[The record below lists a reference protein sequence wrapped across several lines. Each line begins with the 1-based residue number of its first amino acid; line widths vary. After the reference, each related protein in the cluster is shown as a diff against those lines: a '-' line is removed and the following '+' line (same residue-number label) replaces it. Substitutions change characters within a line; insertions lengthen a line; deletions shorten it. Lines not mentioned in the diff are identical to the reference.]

1 MKKIVLLCSA
11 GMSTGMLVKK
21 MEEAAAEMGY
31 EADIH
36 AWPVVE
42 AERVT
47 KDADIVLLGPQ
58 IRFQLN
64 RIKGIATCPV
74 EAIDMS
80 AYGLMDGKKV
90 MDHVKEVIG
99 E

>member
-1 MKKIVLLCSA
+1 MKKIILLCSQ

-21 MEEAAAEMGY
+21 MEEAAKEMNY
-31 EADIH
+31 ETFIH
-36 AWPVVE
+36 AYPVAE

-64 RIKGIATCPV
+64 RIKGIANCPV
-74 EAIDMS
+74 EAIDMV

-90 MDHVKEVIG
+90 IDRVKEVIG